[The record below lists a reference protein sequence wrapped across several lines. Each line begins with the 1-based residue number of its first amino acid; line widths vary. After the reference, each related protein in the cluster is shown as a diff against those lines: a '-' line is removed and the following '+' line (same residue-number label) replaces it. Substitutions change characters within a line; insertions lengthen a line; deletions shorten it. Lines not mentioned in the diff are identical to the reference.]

1 MLESLI
7 KKVIRMFESLTFLWK
22 YAWNVQKSY
31 LVCLILYQIT
41 NTIPPLLIMFF
52 PKVLLDELMG
62 QNRISYL
69 LTYIIIFSIV
79 IFLMKFLS
87 DFLKNT
93 AFYKRCII
101 LEKFQ
106 VELNTKLSKVDYACL
121 EDPDFLNLKQ
131 NAEKFLYANGQGFS
145 FVLDRAMEIIS
156 KVMIFGTVIWIIAS
170 LNKAVLLVF
179 LCLAFLNSKA
189 QMRFKKAYAKL
200 EMEKNPKERELSYFM
215 NVFSDVKYGKE
226 IRMNQGQY
234 VLMDFLK
241 DCLHKLWK
249 FYKNQMYIMDKSD
262 FFMHLMDFFQRMV
275 SYVYMVFMVS
285 KGFISIANFTLYINA
300 IATFTTSMDEVI
312 DSVNDIN
319 QYSYYFEA
327 VEKFM
332 NLPMDIYDG
341 KVNRNMPSH
350 FESLEFRN
358 VGFKYGGSDKWALK
372 DINCFMKA
380 GDKIAVVGENGAG
393 KTTFIKL
400 ICRLY
405 DPTEGM
411 ILLNGVDIKE
421 YDYVQYVKFISTVFQ
436 DFQLFS
442 MSLKENVS
450 LSRKSDEN
458 RIQGIFDSLGISP
471 FVKKYKKGLNVR
483 VHKDFDS
490 DGFEPSGG
498 VAQKIAISRAIYK
511 DTPIIIL
518 DEPTAAL
525 DPQSESEIYEQF
537 NELSKNKLA
546 IFISHRMAST
556 RFCDNIIVFK
566 NGSIEE
572 MGSHYELMKAFCI
585 LEIIQYAVKILY
597 ECRKWEA
604 MMETW
609 ELVELPEELELDDE
623 MFDFAC
629 CGCACGGGGK

>member
-7 KKVIRMFESLTFLWK
+7 KKVICMFKSLTFLWK

-69 LTYIIIFSIV
+69 FTYIIIFSIV

-121 EDPDFLNLKQ
+121 EDPEFLNLKQ

-189 QMRFKKAYAKL
+189 QMRFKKAYARL

-350 FESLEFRN
+350 FESLEFKN
-358 VGFKYGGSDKWALK
+358 VGFKYPGSDKGALK
-372 DINCFMKA
+372 DINCLMKSKE
-380 GDKIAVVGENGAG
+380 KIAVVGENGAG

-458 RIQGIFDSLGISP
+458 RIQGIFDSLGISA

-525 DPQSESEIYEQF
+525 DPKSESEIYEQF
-537 NELSKNKLA
+537 NKLSKNKLA

-572 MGSHYELMKAFCI
+572 MGSHSELMKAHSAYWKLFNM
-585 LEIIQYAVKILY
+585 QSKYY
-597 ECRKWEA
+597 
-604 MMETW
+604 MST
-609 ELVELPEELELDDE
+609 E
-623 MFDFAC
+623 MGA
-629 CGCACGGGGK
+629 

>member
-7 KKVIRMFESLTFLWK
+7 KKVIRMFKSLTFLWK

-189 QMRFKKAYAKL
+189 QMRFKKAYARL

-372 DINCFMKA
+372 DIHCFMKA
-380 GDKIAVVGENGAG
+380 GDKVAVVGENGAG
-393 KTTFIKL
+393 KTTFVKL

-490 DGFEPSGG
+490 DGFEHSGG

-572 MGSHYELMKAFCI
+572 MGSHYGAPVRCS
-585 LEIIQYAVKILY
+585 
-597 ECRKWEA
+597 
-604 MMETW
+604 
-609 ELVELPEELELDDE
+609 
-623 MFDFAC
+623 
-629 CGCACGGGGK
+629 

>member
-7 KKVIRMFESLTFLWK
+7 KKVIRMFKSLTFLWK

-121 EDPDFLNLKQ
+121 EDPEFLNLKQ

-234 VLMDFLK
+234 VLMEFLK
-241 DCLHKLWK
+241 GCLHKLWK

-300 IATFTTSMDEVI
+300 ISTFTTSMDEVI

-458 RIQGIFDSLGISP
+458 R
-471 FVKKYKKGLNVR
+471 
-483 VHKDFDS
+483 
-490 DGFEPSGG
+490 G

-525 DPQSESEIYEQF
+525 DPKSESEIYEQF

-572 MGSHYELMKAFCI
+572 MGSHYELMKAHSVYWKLFNMQSKYYMNA
-585 LEIIQYAVKILY
+585 ES
-597 ECRKWEA
+597 
-604 MMETW
+604 
-609 ELVELPEELELDDE
+609 
-623 MFDFAC
+623 
-629 CGCACGGGGK
+629 GKL

>member
-7 KKVIRMFESLTFLWK
+7 KKVIRMFKSLTFLWK

-121 EDPDFLNLKQ
+121 EDPEFLNLKQ

-179 LCLAFLNSKA
+179 LCLAYLNSKA
-189 QMRFKKAYAKL
+189 QMRFKKAYARL

-241 DCLHKLWK
+241 DCLHRLWK

-341 KVNRNMPSH
+341 KVNRNMPSR

-450 LSRKSDEN
+450 LSQKSDEN
-458 RIQGIFDSLGISP
+458 RIHGIFDSLGISL
-471 FVKKYKKGLNVR
+471 FVKKY
-483 VHKDFDS
+483 
-490 DGFEPSGG
+490 
-498 VAQKIAISRAIYK
+498 
-511 DTPIIIL
+511 
-518 DEPTAAL
+518 
-525 DPQSESEIYEQF
+525 
-537 NELSKNKLA
+537 
-546 IFISHRMAST
+546 
-556 RFCDNIIVFK
+556 
-566 NGSIEE
+566 
-572 MGSHYELMKAFCI
+572 
-585 LEIIQYAVKILY
+585 
-597 ECRKWEA
+597 
-604 MMETW
+604 
-609 ELVELPEELELDDE
+609 
-623 MFDFAC
+623 
-629 CGCACGGGGK
+629 

>member
-1 MLESLI
+1 M
-7 KKVIRMFESLTFLWK
+7 
-22 YAWNVQKSY
+22 
-31 LVCLILYQIT
+31 
-41 NTIPPLLIMFF
+41 
-52 PKVLLDELMG
+52 
-62 QNRISYL
+62 
-69 LTYIIIFSIV
+69 
-79 IFLMKFLS
+79 
-87 DFLKNT
+87 
-93 AFYKRCII
+93 
-101 LEKFQ
+101 
-106 VELNTKLSKVDYACL
+106 ELNTKLSKVDYACL
-121 EDPDFLNLKQ
+121 EDPEFLNLKQ

-262 FFMHLMDFFQRMV
+262 FFMHLMDFIQRMV

-341 KVNRNMPSH
+341 KVNHNMPSH
-350 FESLEFRN
+350 FESLEFKN
-358 VGFKYGGSDKWALK
+358 VGFKYPGSDKWALK
-372 DINCFMKA
+372 DINCLMKSKE
-380 GDKIAVVGENGAG
+380 KIAVVGENGAG

-458 RIQGIFDSLGISP
+458 RIQGIFDSLGISA

-490 DGFEPSGG
+490 AGFEPSGG

-525 DPQSESEIYEQF
+525 DPKSESEIYEQF

-572 MGSHYELMKAFCI
+572 MGSHSELMKAHSAYWKLFNM
-585 LEIIQYAVKILY
+585 QSKYY
-597 ECRKWEA
+597 
-604 MMETW
+604 MST
-609 ELVELPEELELDDE
+609 E
-623 MFDFAC
+623 MGA
-629 CGCACGGGGK
+629 

>member
-7 KKVIRMFESLTFLWK
+7 KKVIRMFKSLTFLWK

-52 PKVLLDELMG
+52 PKILLDELMG

-69 LTYIIIFSIV
+69 LKYIIIFSIV

-121 EDPDFLNLKQ
+121 EDPEFLNLKQ

-179 LCLAFLNSKA
+179 LCLAYLNSKA
-189 QMRFKKAYAKL
+189 QMRFKKAYARL

-262 FFMHLMDFFQRMV
+262 FFMHLMDFFQRMI

-300 IATFTTSMDEVI
+300 ISTFTTSMDEVI

-458 RIQGIFDSLGISP
+458 RIQDIFDSLGISA

-525 DPQSESEIYEQF
+525 DPKSESEIYEQF

-546 IFISHRMAST
+546 IFICEYPS
-556 RFCDNIIVFK
+556 DNPRYFP
-566 NGSIEE
+566 S
-572 MGSHYELMKAFCI
+572 L
-585 LEIIQYAVKILY
+585 
-597 ECRKWEA
+597 
-604 MMETW
+604 
-609 ELVELPEELELDDE
+609 
-623 MFDFAC
+623 
-629 CGCACGGGGK
+629 

>member
-1 MLESLI
+1 MHLLLKRITFMLESLI
-7 KKVIRMFESLTFLWK
+7 KKVIRMFKSLTFLWK

-121 EDPDFLNLKQ
+121 EDPEFLNLKQ

-189 QMRFKKAYAKL
+189 QMRFKKAYARL

-241 DCLHKLWK
+241 GCLHKLWK

-341 KVNRNMPSH
+341 KVNRNMPSR

-358 VGFKYGGSDKWALK
+358 VGFIYGGSDKWALK

-458 RIQGIFDSLGISP
+458 RIHGIFDSLGISP

-498 VAQKIAISRAIYK
+498 VAQKITISRAIYK

-525 DPQSESEIYEQF
+525 DPKSESEIYEQL
-537 NELSKNKLA
+537 NS
-546 IFISHRMAST
+546 
-556 RFCDNIIVFK
+556 IIK
-566 NGSIEE
+566 
-572 MGSHYELMKAFCI
+572 K
-585 LEIIQYAVKILY
+585 
-597 ECRKWEA
+597 
-604 MMETW
+604 
-609 ELVELPEELELDDE
+609 
-623 MFDFAC
+623 
-629 CGCACGGGGK
+629 

>member
-1 MLESLI
+1 
-7 KKVIRMFESLTFLWK
+7 
-22 YAWNVQKSY
+22 
-31 LVCLILYQIT
+31 
-41 NTIPPLLIMFF
+41 
-52 PKVLLDELMG
+52 
-62 QNRISYL
+62 
-69 LTYIIIFSIV
+69 
-79 IFLMKFLS
+79 
-87 DFLKNT
+87 
-93 AFYKRCII
+93 
-101 LEKFQ
+101 
-106 VELNTKLSKVDYACL
+106 
-121 EDPDFLNLKQ
+121 
-131 NAEKFLYANGQGFS
+131 
-145 FVLDRAMEIIS
+145 MEIIS

-189 QMRFKKAYAKL
+189 QMQFKKAYAKL

-350 FESLEFRN
+350 FESLEFKN
-358 VGFKYGGSDKWALK
+358 VGFKYPGSDKWALK
-372 DINCFMKA
+372 DINCLMKSKE
-380 GDKIAVVGENGAG
+380 KIAVVGENGAG

-458 RIQGIFDSLGISP
+458 RIHGIFDSLGISA

-525 DPQSESEIYEQF
+525 DPKSESEIYEQF

-572 MGSHYELMKAFCI
+572 MGSHYELMKVHSTYWKLFNMQSKYYMSAKMG
-585 LEIIQYAVKILY
+585 A
-597 ECRKWEA
+597 
-604 MMETW
+604 
-609 ELVELPEELELDDE
+609 
-623 MFDFAC
+623 
-629 CGCACGGGGK
+629 

>member
-1 MLESLI
+1 
-7 KKVIRMFESLTFLWK
+7 
-22 YAWNVQKSY
+22 
-31 LVCLILYQIT
+31 
-41 NTIPPLLIMFF
+41 
-52 PKVLLDELMG
+52 
-62 QNRISYL
+62 
-69 LTYIIIFSIV
+69 
-79 IFLMKFLS
+79 
-87 DFLKNT
+87 
-93 AFYKRCII
+93 
-101 LEKFQ
+101 
-106 VELNTKLSKVDYACL
+106 
-121 EDPDFLNLKQ
+121 
-131 NAEKFLYANGQGFS
+131 
-145 FVLDRAMEIIS
+145 
-156 KVMIFGTVIWIIAS
+156 
-170 LNKAVLLVF
+170 
-179 LCLAFLNSKA
+179 
-189 QMRFKKAYAKL
+189 
-200 EMEKNPKERELSYFM
+200 
-215 NVFSDVKYGKE
+215 
-226 IRMNQGQY
+226 
-234 VLMDFLK
+234 
-241 DCLHKLWK
+241 
-249 FYKNQMYIMDKSD
+249 MDKSD

-341 KVNRNMPSH
+341 KVNRNMPSR

-458 RIQGIFDSLGISP
+458 RIHGIFDSLGISP
-471 FVKKYKKGLNVR
+471 FVKKYKKGSNVR
-483 VHKDFDS
+483 VHKNFDS

-498 VAQKIAISRAIYK
+498 VAQK
-511 DTPIIIL
+511 
-518 DEPTAAL
+518 
-525 DPQSESEIYEQF
+525 
-537 NELSKNKLA
+537 N
-546 IFISHRMAST
+546 
-556 RFCDNIIVFK
+556 CD
-566 NGSIEE
+566 
-572 MGSHYELMKAFCI
+572 
-585 LEIIQYAVKILY
+585 
-597 ECRKWEA
+597 
-604 MMETW
+604 
-609 ELVELPEELELDDE
+609 
-623 MFDFAC
+623 
-629 CGCACGGGGK
+629 

>member
-1 MLESLI
+1 MHLLLKRITFMLESLI
-7 KKVIRMFESLTFLWK
+7 KKVIRMFKSLTFLWK

-121 EDPDFLNLKQ
+121 EDPEFLNLKQ

-179 LCLAFLNSKA
+179 LCLAYLNSKA
-189 QMRFKKAYAKL
+189 QMRFKKAYARL

-241 DCLHKLWK
+241 GCLHKLWK

-341 KVNRNMPSH
+341 KV
-350 FESLEFRN
+350 
-358 VGFKYGGSDKWALK
+358 
-372 DINCFMKA
+372 
-380 GDKIAVVGENGAG
+380 KIAVVGENGAG

-458 RIQGIFDSLGISP
+458 RIQGIFDSLGISA

-525 DPQSESEIYEQF
+525 DPKSESEIYEQF

-572 MGSHYELMKAFCI
+572 MGSHYELMKAHSVYWKLFNMQSKYYMNA
-585 LEIIQYAVKILY
+585 ES
-597 ECRKWEA
+597 
-604 MMETW
+604 
-609 ELVELPEELELDDE
+609 
-623 MFDFAC
+623 
-629 CGCACGGGGK
+629 GKL

>member
-1 MLESLI
+1 
-7 KKVIRMFESLTFLWK
+7 
-22 YAWNVQKSY
+22 
-31 LVCLILYQIT
+31 
-41 NTIPPLLIMFF
+41 
-52 PKVLLDELMG
+52 
-62 QNRISYL
+62 
-69 LTYIIIFSIV
+69 
-79 IFLMKFLS
+79 
-87 DFLKNT
+87 
-93 AFYKRCII
+93 
-101 LEKFQ
+101 
-106 VELNTKLSKVDYACL
+106 
-121 EDPDFLNLKQ
+121 
-131 NAEKFLYANGQGFS
+131 
-145 FVLDRAMEIIS
+145 
-156 KVMIFGTVIWIIAS
+156 
-170 LNKAVLLVF
+170 
-179 LCLAFLNSKA
+179 
-189 QMRFKKAYAKL
+189 
-200 EMEKNPKERELSYFM
+200 
-215 NVFSDVKYGKE
+215 
-226 IRMNQGQY
+226 
-234 VLMDFLK
+234 
-241 DCLHKLWK
+241 
-249 FYKNQMYIMDKSD
+249 MDKSD

-458 RIQGIFDSLGISP
+458 RIQGIFDSLGISA

-525 DPQSESEIYEQF
+525 DPKSESEIYEQF

-572 MGSHYELMKAFCI
+572 MGSHYELMKAHSVYWNLFNMQSKYYMNA
-585 LEIIQYAVKILY
+585 ES
-597 ECRKWEA
+597 
-604 MMETW
+604 
-609 ELVELPEELELDDE
+609 
-623 MFDFAC
+623 
-629 CGCACGGGGK
+629 GKL

>member
-7 KKVIRMFESLTFLWK
+7 KKVIRMFKSLTFLWK

-121 EDPDFLNLKQ
+121 EDPEFLNLKQ

-234 VLMDFLK
+234 VLMDF
-241 DCLHKLWK
+241 
-249 FYKNQMYIMDKSD
+249 
-262 FFMHLMDFFQRMV
+262 FQRIV

-341 KVNRNMPSH
+341 KINRNMPSH
-350 FESLEFRN
+350 FESLEFKN
-358 VGFKYGGSDKWALK
+358 VGFKYPGSDKWALK
-372 DINCFMKA
+372 DINCLMKSKE
-380 GDKIAVVGENGAG
+380 KIAVVGENGAG

-458 RIQGIFDSLGISP
+458 RIHGIFDSLGISA

-525 DPQSESEIYEQF
+525 DPKSESEIYEQF

-572 MGSHYELMKAFCI
+572 MGSHYELMKVHSTYWKLFNMQSKYYMSA
-585 LEIIQYAVKILY
+585 
-597 ECRKWEA
+597 
-604 MMETW
+604 
-609 ELVELPEELELDDE
+609 E
-623 MFDFAC
+623 MGA
-629 CGCACGGGGK
+629 

>member
-7 KKVIRMFESLTFLWK
+7 KKVICMFKSLTFLWK

-87 DFLKNT
+87 DFFKNT

-121 EDPDFLNLKQ
+121 EDPEFLNLKQ

-262 FFMHLMDFFQRMV
+262 FFMHLMDFIQRMV

-350 FESLEFRN
+350 FESLEFKN
-358 VGFKYGGSDKWALK
+358 VGFKYPGSDKWALK
-372 DINCFMKA
+372 DINCLMKSKE
-380 GDKIAVVGENGAG
+380 KIAVVGENGAG

-458 RIQGIFDSLGISP
+458 RIQGIFDSLGISA

-490 DGFEPSGG
+490 AGFEPSGG

-525 DPQSESEIYEQF
+525 DPKSESEIYEQLGNQF
-537 NELSKNKLA
+537 
-546 IFISHRMAST
+546 
-556 RFCDNIIVFK
+556 
-566 NGSIEE
+566 
-572 MGSHYELMKAFCI
+572 
-585 LEIIQYAVKILY
+585 
-597 ECRKWEA
+597 
-604 MMETW
+604 
-609 ELVELPEELELDDE
+609 
-623 MFDFAC
+623 
-629 CGCACGGGGK
+629 

>member
-7 KKVIRMFESLTFLWK
+7 KKVIRMFKSLTFLWK

-52 PKVLLDELMG
+52 PKILLDELMG

-121 EDPDFLNLKQ
+121 EDPEFLNLKQ

-179 LCLAFLNSKA
+179 LCLAYLNSKA
-189 QMRFKKAYAKL
+189 QMRFKKAYARL

-411 ILLNGVDIKE
+411 ILLNGVDIKK

-458 RIQGIFDSLGISP
+458 RIQGIFDSLGISA

-518 DEPTAAL
+518 DEPTLHWIHNRSRRFMNNLMNYQKISWLFLFHIEWHRQGFVITLLFLRMEAL
-525 DPQSESEIYEQF
+525 
-537 NELSKNKLA
+537 K
-546 IFISHRMAST
+546 
-556 RFCDNIIVFK
+556 
-566 NGSIEE
+566 
-572 MGSHYELMKAFCI
+572 
-585 LEIIQYAVKILY
+585 
-597 ECRKWEA
+597 KWVVI
-604 MMETW
+604 MN
-609 ELVELPEELELDDE
+609 
-623 MFDFAC
+623 
-629 CGCACGGGGK
+629 

>member
-7 KKVIRMFESLTFLWK
+7 KKVIRMFKSLTFLWK

-121 EDPDFLNLKQ
+121 EDPEFLNLKQ

-145 FVLDRAMEIIS
+145 FVLDRAMAIIS

-179 LCLAFLNSKA
+179 LCLAYLNSKA

-358 VGFKYGGSDKWALK
+358 VGFKYGGSNKWALK

-458 RIQGIFDSLGISP
+458 RIQGIFDSLGISA

-525 DPQSESEIYEQF
+525 DPKSESEIYEQF

-572 MGSHYELMKAFCI
+572 MGSHSELMKAHSAYWKLFNMQSKYYMNA
-585 LEIIQYAVKILY
+585 ES
-597 ECRKWEA
+597 
-604 MMETW
+604 
-609 ELVELPEELELDDE
+609 
-623 MFDFAC
+623 
-629 CGCACGGGGK
+629 GKL